1 MNLISSFSDY
11 TRNRRKEVYMN
22 VCVQCL
28 LRVDHQLIIKSRK
41 KRKYDHFKDMKQVLF
56 VVDSIA
62 QVKWLL
68 SHRSN
73 QTINEIIIKGQKEK

>member
-41 KRKYDHFKDMKQVLF
+41 KKKTLELDLCDTDDSHPVFMYRKVQ
-56 VVDSIA
+56 
-62 QVKWLL
+62 
-68 SHRSN
+68 
-73 QTINEIIIKGQKEK
+73 